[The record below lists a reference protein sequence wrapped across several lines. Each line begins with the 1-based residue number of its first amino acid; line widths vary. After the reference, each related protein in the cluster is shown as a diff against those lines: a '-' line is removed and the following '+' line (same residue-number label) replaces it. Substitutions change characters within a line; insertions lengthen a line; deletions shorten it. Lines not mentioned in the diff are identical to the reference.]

1 MEVKQSNISVLAMRK
16 EPNHRS
22 EMVSQIIYGDGVI
35 LQDVK
40 REWSL
45 IKTSHDDYSGWIE
58 SKHFQQF
65 ENVSKPEAI
74 LCTSLVQ
81 AKLKNKTVYLAFGS
95 FTPLFSFFEESD
107 YFKFQEK
114 INTKDLF
121 EIFEKVMLDVP
132 YLWGG
137 RTVFGVDCS
146 GLSQLFYRFLGIN
159 LARDASLQIHQGI
172 EITLSDRQSGDLVFF
187 QNDQGAITHVG
198 ILKTP
203 NTILHSSGEVRLD
216 QFDEKGIFRKDLKI
230 YTHQLHSIRRVSGI
244 I

>member
-35 LQDVK
+35 LQEVK

-81 AKLKNKTVYLAFGS
+81 AKLKNKTFQIVNRYSVTLRRTMRQKVARAHSNAF
-95 FTPLFSFFEESD
+95 
-107 YFKFQEK
+107 
-114 INTKDLF
+114 
-121 EIFEKVMLDVP
+121 
-132 YLWGG
+132 
-137 RTVFGVDCS
+137 
-146 GLSQLFYRFLGIN
+146 
-159 LARDASLQIHQGI
+159 
-172 EITLSDRQSGDLVFF
+172 
-187 QNDQGAITHVG
+187 
-198 ILKTP
+198 
-203 NTILHSSGEVRLD
+203 
-216 QFDEKGIFRKDLKI
+216 
-230 YTHQLHSIRRVSGI
+230 RRYEGC
-244 I
+244 